1 MYENLEKWRE
11 IHTFAKSKT
20 FISIPLWNGNHYKT
34 IINAE
39 NKHYKPN
46 NFII

>member
-1 MYENLEKWRE
+1 MIYYSMLIWGLQTHKKIYKSLEEWWK

-20 FISIPLWNGNHYKT
+20 FIYN
-34 IINAE
+34 
-39 NKHYKPN
+39 YKPN